1 MPTTASTP
9 RRSTARPARKRRGSS
24 EVQLA
29 EIASPGARCKR
40 RGHDAPF
47 EGPIARY
54 HDHRGRRRELVRRAG
69 AGGSVLVLDCD
80 SVDRCDRR
88 LVAHLAADEPQ
99 ANAELVCAMY
109 LADAQPPRCRR
120 LAADDMRTPM
130 PTELEGQTCV
140 PLRDE
145 PHRELS
151 DATGDSYRL
160 MAAAARTTIP
170 QLRWCKICASEPDI
184 PRPLSV
190 RDVIGAL
197 ECYEP
202 VRSSSADAV
211 RRHRDDG
218 LLSVA
223 TLAVELERLGS
234 SRIVLNR
241 GLREAVLAAVEG
253 SDLSLS
259 EIALRCGRVKRD
271 SRGRL
276 SGETTWLSRRIG
288 HACGGGAEQP
298 TPWIHSDV
306 LALIARR
313 GLGIAPREV
322 ELA

>member
-1 MPTTASTP
+1 MRLGEMA
-9 RRSTARPARKRRGSS
+9 
-24 EVQLA
+24 L
-29 EIASPGARCKR
+29 PGACCTLRA
-40 RGHDAPF
+40 HNDLS
-47 EGPIARY
+47 EGAIARY
-54 HDHRGRRRELVRRAG
+54 HDHRGRRRELVRRPG
-69 AGGSVLVLDCD
+69 AGGSVLVVDCD

-88 LVAHLAADEPQ
+88 LVAHLAADEPP

-109 LADAQPPRCRR
+109 LADVQPPRCRR

-140 PLRDE
+140 PIHEKHHCELRDVAGN
-145 PHRELS
+145 R
-151 DATGDSYRL
+151 YRL
-160 MAAAARTTIP
+160 VAVAARTTIP
-170 QLRWCKICASEPDI
+170 QLRWCKVNASEPGA
-184 PRPLSV
+184 PQPLSV

-202 VRSSSADAV
+202 VRSSSAEAV
-211 RRHRDDG
+211 RRHRDEG

-223 TLAVELERLGS
+223 TLAIELGRLGA

-241 GLREAVLAAVEG
+241 QLRESVLAAVEG
-253 SDLSLS
+253 TDLSLS

-271 SRGRL
+271 SHGRL

-288 HACGGGAEQP
+288 HACEGGAERP